1 MAMPQRSALADQTI
15 SWLRAQIT
23 SGAWPVGSKIP
34 TEPELVEQLSV
45 SRNTVREAVR
55 ALANTGLLDIRQGS
69 GTFVLATSELAGV
82 MYRRFADANPRHVSE
97 LRVALETAAAALAA
111 QRRTK
116 NDIKQLNAALQRREK
131 AWTSGDTDR
140 FVDADATLHLTVV
153 AASHNDVISELYA
166 DLGDVVRRFLRAD
179 LTRGLRP
186 EQYVDHARLVQAI
199 RDGDAETA
207 VAEATAHP
215 FSWQSNWPT

>member
-34 TEPELVEQLSV
+34 TEPELVEQLNV

-55 ALANTGLLDIRQGS
+55 ALANTGLLDIRQGA

-82 MYRRFADANPRHVSE
+82 MHRRFADANPRHVSE
-97 LRVALETAAAALAA
+97 LRAALETAAAALAA

-116 NDIKQLNAALQRREK
+116 NDIKALNAALQRREK
-131 AWTSGDTDR
+131 AWKSDDTDR
-140 FVDADATLHLTVV
+140 FVDADAALHLTVV

-215 FSWQSNWPT
+215 FSWESNWPT

>member
-15 SWLRAQIT
+15 GWLRAQIT
-23 SGAWPVGSKIP
+23 SGTWPVGTRIP
-34 TEPELVEQLSV
+34 TEPELVAQLTV

-82 MYRRFADANPRHVSE
+82 MHRRFADANPRHVSE
-97 LRVALETAAAALAA
+97 LRVALETAAAGLAA

-116 NDIKQLNAALQRREK
+116 ADVKHLTQALQRREK
-131 AWTSGDTDR
+131 AWQSGDTDR
-140 FVDADATLHLTVV
+140 FVDADATLHLAVV
-153 AASHNDVISELYA
+153 AASHNDVITELYA
-166 DLGDVVRRFLRAD
+166 DLGDVVRRFLLAD
-179 LTRGLRP
+179 LPHGLRP
-186 EQYVDHARLVQAI
+186 ELYVDHARLVQAI
-199 RDGDAETA
+199 RDGDVATA

-215 FSWQSNWPT
+215 FSWASNWSS

>member
-1 MAMPQRSALADQTI
+1 MNMTMPQRSALADQTI

-116 NDIKQLNAALQRREK
+116 GDIKALNAALQRREK
-131 AWTSGDTDR
+131 AWKSGDTDR

-153 AASHNDVISELYA
+153 AVSHK
-166 DLGDVVRRFLRAD
+166 
-179 LTRGLRP
+179 
-186 EQYVDHARLVQAI
+186 
-199 RDGDAETA
+199 
-207 VAEATAHP
+207 
-215 FSWQSNWPT
+215 

>member
-23 SGAWPVGSKIP
+23 SGAWPVGSRIP
-34 TEPELVEQLSV
+34 TEPELVEQLKV

-82 MYRRFADANPRHVSE
+82 MYRRFVDANPRHVSE

-116 NDIKQLNAALQRREK
+116 NDIKALNAALQRREK
-131 AWTSGDTDR
+131 AWKSGDTDR
-140 FVDADATLHLTVV
+140 FVNADATLHLTVV

-186 EQYVDHARLVQAI
+186 ELYVDHARLVQAI
-199 RDGDAETA
+199 RDGDTETA
-207 VAEATAHP
+207 AAEATAHP
-215 FSWQSNWPT
+215 FSWESNWPT